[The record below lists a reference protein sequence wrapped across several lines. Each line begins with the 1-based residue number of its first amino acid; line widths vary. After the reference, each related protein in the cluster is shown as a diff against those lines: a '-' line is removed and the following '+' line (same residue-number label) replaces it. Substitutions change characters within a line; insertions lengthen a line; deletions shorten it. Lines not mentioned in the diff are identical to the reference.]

1 MRVEGRGAHSG
12 SAFEDGAS
20 AIVELAHQILRLHR
34 MVDLDRGITLNAA
47 PVWGGSRPNV
57 ISPDAGC
64 EIDLRVNSV
73 ADGEHDGAHAAG
85 TAPR

>member
-1 MRVEGRGAHSG
+1 MRIEGRGAHSG
-12 SAFEDGAS
+12 GAFEDGAS
-20 AIVELAHQILRLHR
+20 AVVELAQQIVRIHE
-34 MVDLDRGITLNAA
+34 MVDLDHGITLNAA

-73 ADGEHDGAHAAG
+73 EDGVRWSTLLA